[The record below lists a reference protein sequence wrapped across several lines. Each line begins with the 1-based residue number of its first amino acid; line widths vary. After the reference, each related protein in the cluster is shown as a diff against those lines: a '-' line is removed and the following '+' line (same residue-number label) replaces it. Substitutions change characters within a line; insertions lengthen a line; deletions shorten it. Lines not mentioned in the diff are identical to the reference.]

1 MTPPALPLTVQ
12 RGRTPW
18 RLATALLLARGIP
31 IVAVVLVLGGGAAVL
46 EGNAGA
52 LLWPLAAL
60 AVVVAAVVVAAL
72 PLLVRAQRSTITVT
86 DAELVMGVRRRLTLP
101 RAELADVVVGHVTV
115 PPGDPA
121 AAQLCFVH
129 APGGRPA
136 VFAATCLLSWP
147 GEDVDRV
154 LAALDR
160 AARPYD
166 PARDEPLRP
175 WWVRRFVGLA
185 LAVALALSVVIA
197 VALG

>member
-12 RGRTPW
+12 RGRTL
-18 RLATALLLARGIP
+18 RQLATAVLLARGIP

-60 AVVVAAVVVAAL
+60 AVVAAAVALVAV

-86 DAELVMGVRRRLTLP
+86 DAELVVDVRRRLALP
-101 RAELADVVVGHVTV
+101 RAELTDVVVGHVTV

-129 APGGRPA
+129 APVPP
-136 VFAATCLLSWP
+136 CSP
-147 GEDVDRV
+147 P
-154 LAALDR
+154 R
-160 AARPYD
+160 ACCRG
-166 PARDEPLRP
+166 PARTSIGCSPPSTGRRGPTTPRATSACARGGCGASSALRS
-175 WWVRRFVGLA
+175 
-185 LAVALALSVVIA
+185 LSRSR
-197 VALG
+197 